1 MAESAAAAAL
11 RSPCRATRAMEDVQ
25 ETTSRGVRA
34 RARRGSGAGRL
45 GWGRARDG
53 AAATAMSL
61 WLGFARLPA
70 GKQAKL
76 LLFRLAIFVFETR
89 VGKIECLNQ
98 YSIFVKKNG

>member
-1 MAESAAAAAL
+1 
-11 RSPCRATRAMEDVQ
+11 
-25 ETTSRGVRA
+25 
-34 RARRGSGAGRL
+34 
-45 GWGRARDG
+45 
-53 AAATAMSL
+53 MSL

-98 YSIFVKKNG
+98 YSIFVKKKRLRITLTNIIIHPEPSEASNSHF